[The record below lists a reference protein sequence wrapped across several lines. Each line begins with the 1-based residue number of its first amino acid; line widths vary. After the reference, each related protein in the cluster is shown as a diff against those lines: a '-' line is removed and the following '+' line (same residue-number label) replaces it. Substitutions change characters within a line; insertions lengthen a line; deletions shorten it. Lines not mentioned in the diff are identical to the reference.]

1 MLLWFP
7 NNNLGRENQV
17 MKKLFLYLLILYYD
31 IESLMLRLVKSKRQS
46 DTLILRTDNIGD
58 FILWLD
64 SASEIR
70 KRLNGRITL
79 LCSSAVASFAKNI
92 AYFDEI
98 QTIDTKKFFFN
109 PIYRFKLLKKLK
121 VQSYDLILNPVFS
134 RDYFIGDSIVR
145 NVVASKKI
153 GFGQNYKNTESRF
166 AGLLK
171 DKKQRKQLVG
181 KLLSKSSSFYTSL
194 IESEAGNKMELKRNA
209 EFVSG
214 FFVCKFKSSLP
225 ESCFS
230 LPEFEVK
237 DNYVVVF
244 VGASQ
249 VKKNWGGR
257 KFLQLIE
264 SINCSVVLCGGSG
277 DCEISDYVMKR
288 VSQPGK
294 VMDFVGKTSLLELC
308 SIIQKSRFV
317 ISNDTMA
324 THLAAMLRVRSI
336 VICPGHHKMRFHP
349 YDTDVDSKELKQYFP
364 ILVQYEMDCF
374 DCGGVCIHT
383 KSKTEC
389 CPCIENV
396 SVEMVMVEVNK
407 LLC

>member
-209 EFVSG
+209 EFV
-214 FFVCKFKSSLP
+214 
-225 ESCFS
+225 
-230 LPEFEVK
+230 
-237 DNYVVVF
+237 
-244 VGASQ
+244 
-249 VKKNWGGR
+249 
-257 KFLQLIE
+257 
-264 SINCSVVLCGGSG
+264 
-277 DCEISDYVMKR
+277 
-288 VSQPGK
+288 
-294 VMDFVGKTSLLELC
+294 
-308 SIIQKSRFV
+308 
-317 ISNDTMA
+317 
-324 THLAAMLRVRSI
+324 
-336 VICPGHHKMRFHP
+336 
-349 YDTDVDSKELKQYFP
+349 
-364 ILVQYEMDCF
+364 
-374 DCGGVCIHT
+374 
-383 KSKTEC
+383 
-389 CPCIENV
+389 
-396 SVEMVMVEVNK
+396 
-407 LLC
+407 